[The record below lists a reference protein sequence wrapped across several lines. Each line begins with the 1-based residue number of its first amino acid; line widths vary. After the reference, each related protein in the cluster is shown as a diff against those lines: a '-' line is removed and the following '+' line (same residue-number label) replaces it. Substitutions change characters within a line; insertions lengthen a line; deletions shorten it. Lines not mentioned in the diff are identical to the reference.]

1 LAIPLSLLAAFFF
14 GTAVVTGKLALRTI
28 AALHG
33 TAISIPSSLVAVLA
47 VFLYTWDG
55 RAFNAEASKIF
66 AAVGFLYPA
75 LVALLRFYATDRI
88 GAAITSSVLATT
100 TPLFAL
106 AVAVLL
112 TDEAAPARAFIASCG
127 VVSGIFLITLRPK
140 SQSSGGSVWWL
151 ALPFAAA
158 AISGLAQVFT
168 KAGLQLWS
176 EPLAAALISYTVS
189 TVTIL
194 TFVFIN
200 RPKQAP
206 RSMAPRSLGG
216 ASWFAFTGVFNGM
229 GVLSMFAA
237 LNSGPVALVAP
248 LVASYPL
255 VTMLLG
261 GVVLADEAISV
272 RKLAGAL
279 LACASIAYLISA

>member
-194 TFVFIN
+194 TFVFIK
-200 RPKQAP
+200 RPKP
-206 RSMAPRSLGG
+206 APRSLGG